1 MAMEQNKWNDISSE
15 AWREYVYVEGD
26 MVSKLRIEGPV
37 KLNVSPSSM
46 GGHAH
51 RIVTATGH
59 GIYVAPGWR
68 SIEWEPKPGAPN
80 FTF

>member
-1 MAMEQNKWNDISSE
+1 MAMEQNKWNDISCE
-15 AWREYVYVEGD
+15 LYREYVYIEGD
-26 MVSKLRIEGPV
+26 RISKLRVDLPV
-37 KLNVSPSSM
+37 KLNVSPSTM

-51 RIVTATGH
+51 RIVTENGH

-68 SIEWEPKPGAPN
+68 SIEWKPKPGAPC